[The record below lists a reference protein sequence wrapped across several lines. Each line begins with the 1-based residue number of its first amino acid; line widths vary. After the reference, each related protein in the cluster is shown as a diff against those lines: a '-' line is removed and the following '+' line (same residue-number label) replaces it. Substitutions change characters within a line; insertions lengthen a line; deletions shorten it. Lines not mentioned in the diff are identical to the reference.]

1 MEKDELL
8 KKRIQD
14 LASSADKKGC
24 VAFTDFLNLSE
35 QNIFMQTIQKF
46 SWIHGET
53 FGGYEG
59 SERRVGA
66 LIPQD
71 VLWTPPN
78 ENQAVSPLG
87 LVYPI
92 RCIHV
97 APRAPKFAG
106 QFTHRDVLGALM
118 SLGIERAKIGDIAVA
133 KTEAFLFCSSR
144 LSELICR
151 ELNQIRRTPV
161 NCSLCEMSEFTY
173 TPATERLQG
182 SIASVRLD
190 AVMALGFH
198 ASRSSLLPL
207 IENGSVFVNGRLVTS
222 NGYALKEND
231 IISVRGKGRL
241 KYIGAGAMTKKGRT
255 IATVERYV

>member
-46 SWIHGET
+46 SWIRGET

-59 SERRVGA
+59 SERRVCA

-71 VLWTPPN
+71 IYFTSPN
-78 ENQAVSPLG
+78 ENQAVSPSG
-87 LVYPI
+87 IIYPI
-92 RCIHV
+92 RCIHIN
-97 APRAPKFAG
+97 AHAPKFAEE
-106 QFTHRDVLGALM
+106 FSHRDALGALM
-118 SLGIERAKIGDIAVA
+118 SLGIDRSKLGDIAV
-133 KTEAFLFCSSR
+133 KKKEAYLFCSSS
-144 LSELICR
+144 LSQMICR
-151 ELNQIRRTPV
+151 ELTKIRHTLV
-161 NCSLCEMSEFTY
+161 ECNVCEMKDFTY
-173 TPATERLQG
+173 TPDTVRIQG
-182 SIASVRLD
+182 SVASVRLD

-198 ASRSSLLPL
+198 SSRSSLLPL

-222 NGYALKEND
+222 NGYLLKEND
-231 IISVRGKGRL
+231 IVSVRGKGRI
-241 KYIGAGAMTKKGRT
+241 KYIGAGAQTKKGRT